1 MLSKRKLKHTEKK
14 MSKQEN
20 STKLFNIQC
29 VIVTHSTRNIKA
41 PVNECL
47 MAALET

>member
-14 MSKQEN
+14 MSKQGN

-29 VIVTHSTRNIKA
+29 VIVTSSTINIKA